1 MAGGVAQMAG
11 AVLLVA
17 GTLLP
22 GASGHGSLVVPPPR
36 NSVDRSLPMWAGGKH
51 PVRAL
56 HFTLSHSFFHTNL
69 KSPCAE
75 QGSSPNAPGM
85 PTIEPFGCDCVNGT
99 EPCESAQSVR
109 CCSPPRSGGLPACA
123 CPAPR
128 AASAVQP
135 LWL

>member
-1 MAGGVAQMAG
+1 MVGGVAQMAG

-22 GASGHGSLVVPPPR
+22 GVSGHGSLVVPPPR

-51 PVRAL
+51 P
-56 HFTLSHSFFHTNL
+56 
-69 KSPCAE
+69 
-75 QGSSPNAPGM
+75 GSSPNAPGM

-109 CCSPPRSGGLPACA
+109 CSPSLWGSPPVLPL
-123 CPAPR
+123 R
-128 AASAVQP
+128 LV
-135 LWL
+135 LLG